1 MLEFGAASVERLN
14 NYELDEVSS
23 VDPYAPQSIAPSF
36 SESSDLEDEAAKN
49 RIKKLAQRIYDTT
62 PGINQGKYPSHQ
74 QYNVTV
80 ALTQESFKLHRVS
93 KEEVE
98 HFRQH
103 ER

>member
-23 VDPYAPQSIAPSF
+23 VDPYAPQSIAQSF
-36 SESSDLEDEAAKN
+36 SESSELEDEAAKN

-62 PGINQGKYPSHQ
+62 PGINQGKYPYHQ

-80 ALTQESFKLHRVS
+80 ALTL
-93 KEEVE
+93 
-98 HFRQH
+98 
-103 ER
+103 